1 MADAAG
7 DRGGAEGALSVAEL
21 NDRIAAALGGF
32 DDVTCRGEVVD
43 PHETDTAVYF
53 SLTDGDAK
61 LRCVLW
67 QWRYREMDVDVE
79 EGAEVVAHG
88 PVDYWEEGGE
98 VSLKPRELRVVGDGD
113 RLATIERRRRQLRE
127 RGWFD
132 EDRKRDL
139 PEYPERIGVV
149 TSRDGDARHDVRRAV
164 HERHPGVEI
173 LLAHASVQGERAP
186 EELAAGVR
194 ALDGDVD
201 AIIVGRGG
209 GSGDDLAAFRTER
222 VAEAIVECGT
232 PVVAAVGHREDRTIA
247 DEVADASAITPTA
260 AGALVAPD
268 RDAERDRIRDLEE
281 RLETAYADAAR
292 ARLDDLEGRLERAY
306 GELQREHEHER
317 EKRAAVERA
326 REEASRVPA
335 AYRVAI
341 VVLALLVLGLLG
353 VILL

>member
-7 DRGGAEGALSVAEL
+7 DRGGAEAALSVAEL

-32 DDVTCRGEVVD
+32 DAVTCRGEVVD

-53 SLTDGDAK
+53 SLTDGDAT

-79 EGAEVVAHG
+79 AGAEVVAHG
-88 PVDYWEEGGE
+88 PVDYWTEGGE

-113 RLATIERRRRQLRE
+113 RLAAIERRRRELRE

-132 EDRKRDL
+132 EERKRDL
-139 PEYPERIGVV
+139 PAFPERVGIV
-149 TSRDGDARHDVRRAV
+149 TSRDGDARHDVREAI
-164 HERHPGVEI
+164 HERHPGVDI
-173 LLAHASVQGERAP
+173 VLAHASVQGERAP

-201 AIIVGRGG
+201 IIVVGRGG

-222 VAEAIVECGT
+222 VAEAIVESET

-247 DEVADASAITPTA
+247 DEAADASAITPTA

-268 RDAERDRIRDLEE
+268 LTTERERVADLAE
-281 RLETAYADAAR
+281 RLEAAYADAAR
-292 ARLDDLEGRLERAY
+292 ARLDDLDGRLERASADL
-306 GELQREHEHER
+306 EREHER
-317 EKRAAVERA
+317 RAAVERA
-326 REEASRVPA
+326 REEAREVPT

-341 VVLALLVLGLLG
+341 VVLAALVLVLLG